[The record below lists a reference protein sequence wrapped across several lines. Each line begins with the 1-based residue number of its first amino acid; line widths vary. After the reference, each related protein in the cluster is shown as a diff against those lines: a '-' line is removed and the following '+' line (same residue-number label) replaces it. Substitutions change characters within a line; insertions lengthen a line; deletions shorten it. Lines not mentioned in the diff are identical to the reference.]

1 MTYTLR
7 QQECNGDNEAGLGGN
22 DGDRGNGGN
31 RIV

>member
-7 QQECNGDNEAGLGGN
+7 QQECNGDNEAGLGGGGN
-22 DGDRGNGGN
+22 DGDRGN